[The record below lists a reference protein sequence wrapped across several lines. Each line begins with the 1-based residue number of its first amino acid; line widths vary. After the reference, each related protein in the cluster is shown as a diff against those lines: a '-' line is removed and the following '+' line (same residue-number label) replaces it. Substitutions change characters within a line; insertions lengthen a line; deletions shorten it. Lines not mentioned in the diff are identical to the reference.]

1 MVFPSLEGNGEEPVL
16 LRSSI
21 VPFLKRNASIMI
33 RNAMFRDLSEPDSLK
48 LVQDGYVY
56 ILILGFSMKVRY
68 ETALETLSRQQN
80 TQRGEAGVT
89 TAVKRCSV

>member
-1 MVFPSLEGNGEEPVL
+1 
-16 LRSSI
+16 
-21 VPFLKRNASIMI
+21 
-33 RNAMFRDLSEPDSLK
+33 MFRDLSEPDSLK

>member
-1 MVFPSLEGNGEEPVL
+1 MCVGGVPLFRGNGEEPVL

-21 VPFLKRNASIMI
+21 VPFLERNASIMI

-68 ETALETLSRQQN
+68 ETALETLSRQ
-80 TQRGEAGVT
+80 
-89 TAVKRCSV
+89 

>member
-1 MVFPSLEGNGEEPVL
+1 MCVGGVPFFRGDGEEPVL
-16 LRSSI
+16 LQSSI

-68 ETALETLSRQQN
+68 ETALETLSRQ
-80 TQRGEAGVT
+80 
-89 TAVKRCSV
+89 